1 MLALAT
7 LSMTLA
13 TFPSNP
19 STHHPTLS
27 TSLNGQVDSLRFD
40 SPIRREV
47 PKENGLPETVFL
59 MHSLFFS
66 LGFIYDLY
74 LARACDPTM
83 THSSTAVAHHRATR
97 PQTT

>member
-27 TSLNGQVDSLRFD
+27 TSLNGKVDSLRFD

-47 PKENGLPETVFL
+47 SKENGLPETVFL
-59 MHSLFFS
+59 MHSLFF
-66 LGFIYDLY
+66 
-74 LARACDPTM
+74 R
-83 THSSTAVAHHRATR
+83 
-97 PQTT
+97 